1 MVAGPRVG
9 VIPSLSSP
17 LSDDLD
23 DERQE
28 ELEAKEESHAPR
40 RIKPVPSFDPDG
52 GLSFVPRFQ
61 LETFVNRD
69 EGLILCGAGAPGS

>member
-1 MVAGPRVG
+1 MR
-9 VIPSLSSP
+9 
-17 LSDDLD
+17 
-23 DERQE
+23 
-28 ELEAKEESHAPR
+28 H
-40 RIKPVPSFDPDG
+40 